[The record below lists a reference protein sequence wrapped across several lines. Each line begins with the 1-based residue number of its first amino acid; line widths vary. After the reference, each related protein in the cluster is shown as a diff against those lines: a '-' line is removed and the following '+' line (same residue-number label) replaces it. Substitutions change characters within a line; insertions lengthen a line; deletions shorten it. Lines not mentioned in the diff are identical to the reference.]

1 MSDLADSQ
9 FPSPRADVEIVRE
22 KTGIRFKGSAP
33 GGFTAELDVST
44 DGPGRSPAATA
55 MTMLI
60 LVAAAC
66 AAAATFAVICGLVH
80 APALLLVLTAL
91 GAFAG
96 VLVTGTIIAFRPGRR
111 PRPVTGSRHVIPF
124 ESNGSSAAAARPPTT
139 GTTRKRRGPQAA
151 AGKASEPI
159 ANHQVALLAGHAA
172 RCRAAA

>member
-22 KTGIRFKGSAP
+22 KTGLRFKGSAP
-33 GGFTAELDVST
+33 GGFTAELDVNT

-80 APALLLVLTAL
+80 APALLLVLTSL

-111 PRPVTGSRHVIPF
+111 PPPVTGSRHVIPF
-124 ESNGSSAAAARPPTT
+124 ESNGSALGRGHKATHNGNDPKKART
-139 GTTRKRRGPQAA
+139 
-151 AGKASEPI
+151 ASRSRQDKQM
-159 ANHQVALLAGHAA
+159 H
-172 RCRAAA
+172 R